1 MPLQTRGSAALDK
14 AERRLA
20 NLKSID
26 KHLDLGHG
34 LTTFAYAQLI
44 ETTRA
49 ALDAHNT
56 LLSDIEESRRNLTHL
71 EKTLSDLS
79 SRMLMGVATR
89 YGKASI
95 QYSQAG
101 GSVPKGRRSATAETT
116 NQSPSTNVVPDKI
129 AMTNG
134 HAV

>member
-1 MPLQTRGSAALDK
+1 MLT
-14 AERRLA
+14 
-20 NLKSID
+20 
-26 KHLDLGHG
+26 

-56 LLSDIEESRRNLTHL
+56 LLSDIEESRCNLTNL

-89 YGKASI
+89 DGKTSI

-101 GSVPKGRRSATAETT
+101 GSVPKDRRSAAAGVA
-116 NQSPSTNVVPDKI
+116 NQPPSANVVPDKI
-129 AMTNG
+129 VMTNG
-134 HAV
+134 HAI